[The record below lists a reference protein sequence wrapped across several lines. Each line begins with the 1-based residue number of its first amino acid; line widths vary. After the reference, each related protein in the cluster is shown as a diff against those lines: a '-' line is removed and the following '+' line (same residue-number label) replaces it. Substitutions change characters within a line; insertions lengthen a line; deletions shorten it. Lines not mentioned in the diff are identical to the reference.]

1 MQNAFDV
8 FRSRTPVFPVRG
20 GNLYHYAILADM
32 YTYILAVYNPYFNV
46 YVHICTYVHIRAYTY
61 IYEHIHTDT
70 CIYVHIRLY
79 TYIFNHHQIVVGRC
93 FGGEAADVF
102 WQQYE
107 ISPTRSA
114 VMGHETG

>member
-8 FRSRTPVFPVRG
+8 FRSRTPVFLVRG

-46 YVHICTYVHIRAYTY
+46 YVHIRTYVHIRAYTY

-102 WQQYE
+102 WQQCE
-107 ISPTRSA
+107 ISLTRSA
-114 VMGHETG
+114 VMGNETG